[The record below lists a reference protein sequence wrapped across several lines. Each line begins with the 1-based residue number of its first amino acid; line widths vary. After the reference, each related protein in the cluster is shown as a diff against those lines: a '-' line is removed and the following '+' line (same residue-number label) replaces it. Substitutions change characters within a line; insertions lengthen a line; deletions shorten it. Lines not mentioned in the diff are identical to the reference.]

1 MLREL
6 FLKTDKMLFFS
17 VLVKKSFFFS
27 QNGCPA
33 SDRCSPDNPNWEKKE
48 KERKKCNKKIFE
60 IYKKIYDHQS
70 TIAEAPEAVV

>member
-27 QNGCPA
+27 QNECPA
-33 SDRCSPDNPNWEKKE
+33 SDRCSPDNSNWEKKE
-48 KERKKCNKKIFE
+48 KERKKKM
-60 IYKKIYDHQS
+60 
-70 TIAEAPEAVV
+70 

>member
-48 KERKKCNKKIFE
+48 KERKKNVIKKKIFE
-60 IYKKIYDHQS
+60 IYKKNI
-70 TIAEAPEAVV
+70 